1 MNVNDILKNVLQT
14 SAAVEIT
21 YEIVLEALQSS
32 RDTCTELRKEL
43 DFKVGTGNATEV
55 QMKYW
60 ECLVKD
66 IEALERVIEYYGGR
80 YD

>member
-21 YEIVLEALQSS
+21 NEIVLAALQSS

-43 DFKVGTGNATEV
+43 DFKVGTGDATESETKDWEGLV
-55 QMKYW
+55 QDMA
-60 ECLVKD
+60 
-66 IEALERVIEYYGGR
+66 ALNRVIDYYGG
-80 YD
+80 